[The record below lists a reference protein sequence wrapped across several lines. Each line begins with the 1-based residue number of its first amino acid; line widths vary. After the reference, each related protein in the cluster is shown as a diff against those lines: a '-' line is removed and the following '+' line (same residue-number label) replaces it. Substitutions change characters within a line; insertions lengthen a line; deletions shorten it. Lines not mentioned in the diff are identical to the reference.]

1 MKNKLKICHLSS
13 AHPSTDIRIFHKE
26 CVSLAKESDFEVYLL
41 TVNSTDEVKE
51 NVHLVSVESLSKNRF
66 VRFIKTTRLV
76 YKKAKELDADIY
88 HFHDPE
94 LLPFGLKLK
103 RSGKHVIYDAHE
115 DVPRQILAKHW
126 IPNFLRKLISR
137 TFEGYE
143 NYVASKLTY
152 IITSTPTIE
161 DRYKKI
167 NINSE
172 AICNYPILK
181 ENGELPAWETR
192 KNQICYVGGIT
203 EIRGIREIIKVLE
216 ETPNIQLNLAGNF
229 SPSLLR
235 DEFVNLD
242 VWHRVNEFGQVDRPG
257 VIKILNESKLGMVTL
272 HPRDNYLDSLPIKMF
287 EYMYAGIPVIASN
300 FPLWIKIINENNCG
314 ICVDPFDISATKQ
327 AVEELLSNDKLAE
340 EMGLNGRDAVL
351 KKFNWE
357 IEEKKL
363 INIYR
368 SIIK

>member
-1 MKNKLKICHLSS
+1 M
-13 AHPSTDIRIFHKE
+13 
-26 CVSLAKESDFEVYLL
+26 
-41 TVNSTDEVKE
+41 
-51 NVHLVSVESLSKNRF
+51 
-66 VRFIKTTRLV
+66 
-76 YKKAKELDADIY
+76 
-88 HFHDPE
+88 
-94 LLPFGLKLK
+94 
-103 RSGKHVIYDAHE
+103 IYDAHE

-137 TFEGYE
+137 TFERYE
-143 NYVASKLTY
+143 NYVASKITY

-161 DRYKKI
+161 VRYKKI

-216 ETPNIQLNLAGNF
+216 EAPETQLNLAGNF
-229 SPSLLR
+229 SPSSLR

-242 VWHRVNEFGQVDRPG
+242 VWNRVNEFGQVDRPG

-314 ICVDPFDISATKQ
+314 ICVDPFDIKATKQ

-351 KKFNWE
+351 KQFNWE